1 MKFVNSAKFMKTSS
15 SNVVDNLTE
24 EILKIKYK
32 DCDCSLEFEGVKNNL
47 IKNKCLSCNNNCSN
61 KIDEELKKNFKRTF
75 NFTFTFL
82 NLMSF
87 KFKNTFHYA
96 TKKRCLS
103 L

>member
-1 MKFVNSAKFMKTSS
+1 MKFVNSPKFMKTSS

-32 DCDCSLEFEGVKNNL
+32 DCDCSFEFEGVKNNL
-47 IKNKCLSCNNNCSN
+47 MKNKCLSCNNNCSN
-61 KIDEELKKNFKRTF
+61 KIDEELKKKFKR
-75 NFTFTFL
+75 TFTFL